1 MKEDLGMSGWGCGPR
16 LLELSLSPFNCGLWV
31 SYATSRGDAWLQ
43 EAAADVMATGDLGE
57 KTRDPPPN
65 ICTNKESIL
74 QIWL

>member
-1 MKEDLGMSGWGCGPR
+1 MDEVVGPG
-16 LLELSLSPFNCGLWV
+16 SLSSAFPLSTVAWV
-31 SYATSRGDAWLQ
+31 SYATNRGDAWLQ

-65 ICTNKESIL
+65 ICTQTHKEGIL